1 MCDKWKIQLTIANN
15 FISYIANDQEHVMQG
30 DNMEIVINDEPDEVI
45 KKLLID
51 LKKDIKII

>member
-1 MCDKWKIQLTIANN
+1 
-15 FISYIANDQEHVMQG
+15 MQG

-45 KKLLID
+45 KTFLID